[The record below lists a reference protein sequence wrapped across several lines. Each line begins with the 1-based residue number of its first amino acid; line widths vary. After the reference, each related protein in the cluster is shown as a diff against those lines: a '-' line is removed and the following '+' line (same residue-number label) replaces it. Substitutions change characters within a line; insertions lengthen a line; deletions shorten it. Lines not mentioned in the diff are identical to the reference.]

1 MELKLKMHDV
11 EINIKRDYDDVT
23 ISEMFELF
31 ETCLIGMTFTHQQIT
46 NFYIDKAE
54 EYGE

>member
-54 EYGE
+54 QNGE